1 LIFTEEIDSL
11 KVNMKKIFYQKLI
24 RDKIPEKMTRVGAAF
39 EIRHL
44 GKKEFEKELLKKVGE
59 EASGLP
65 KAKKKEEI
73 IEELADVLDVVEE
86 VRRHWKIKP
95 SCLRTKQ
102 KENFVKKGGFKKKIF
117 LVWSEDNGYRTN
129 ERKYKRCR
137 SA

>member
-1 LIFTEEIDSL
+1 MFANLIFTEEIDSL

-73 IEELADVLDVVEE
+73 GD
-86 VRRHWKIKP
+86 
-95 SCLRTKQ
+95 
-102 KENFVKKGGFKKKIF
+102 
-117 LVWSEDNGYRTN
+117 Y
-129 ERKYKRCR
+129 
-137 SA
+137 